1 MATAYD
7 TTAAPRAPEPV
18 PLSRARAAGLS
29 AAKRYALVACLDA
42 GELNRKN
49 GFWHGLADG
58 KPICGVTV
66 ADLAR
71 DGLMAVSIEN
81 RLGMARLTERGY
93 SFARALVG
101 DAMGADASPQG

>member
-1 MATAYD
+1 MAIAYD
-7 TTAAPRAPEPV
+7 TSPPPTSPDTA
-18 PLSRARAAGLS
+18 PLPRARAAGLS

-42 GELNRKN
+42 GGLNRKN

-71 DGLMAVSIEN
+71 DGLMTVSTEN
-81 RLGMARLTERGY
+81 RLGTARLTERGY
-93 SFARALVG
+93 SFARALLG
-101 DAMGADASPQG
+101 DAAGAEAGPQG